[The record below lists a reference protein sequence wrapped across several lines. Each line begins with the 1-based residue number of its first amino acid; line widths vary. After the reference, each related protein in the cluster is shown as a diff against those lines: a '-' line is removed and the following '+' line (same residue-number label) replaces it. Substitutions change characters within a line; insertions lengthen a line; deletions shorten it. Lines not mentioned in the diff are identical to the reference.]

1 MLRQELEKITE
12 EPDLDIQQELIE
24 KLRNACPHNIQFMD
38 SDFPLER
45 YTCIVHAL
53 GLVGN
58 EKYGAIAKF
67 ERDRNGCPVY
77 AGTEFIRYL
86 LDRNLL
92 INKAQ
97 PEKNDIAIYF
107 EYDDPKHAGIYI
119 ADGVIES
126 KWGDQLLYRH
136 FQFEVPSSYGDRISY
151 YQPLLTDEV
160 IEYFYDFAESKGVP
174 FKYE

>member
-1 MLRQELEKITE
+1 LG
-12 EPDLDIQQELIE
+12 IQQELIE
-24 KLRNACPHNIQFMD
+24 GLRNTYPHNIQIMD

-58 EKYGAIAKF
+58 EKYGAIAKY
-67 ERDRNGCPVY
+67 EYDRDGCQVY
-77 AGTEFIRYL
+77 AGTEFIQYL

-92 INKAQ
+92 KKKAK

-107 EYDDPKHAGIYI
+107 KEDRSKHAGIYI
-119 ADGVIES
+119 EDGVIES
-126 KWGDQLLYRH
+126 KWGNQLLCRH
-136 FQFEVPSSYGDRISY
+136 SQFEVRSSYGDRINY

-174 FKYE
+174 FEYK